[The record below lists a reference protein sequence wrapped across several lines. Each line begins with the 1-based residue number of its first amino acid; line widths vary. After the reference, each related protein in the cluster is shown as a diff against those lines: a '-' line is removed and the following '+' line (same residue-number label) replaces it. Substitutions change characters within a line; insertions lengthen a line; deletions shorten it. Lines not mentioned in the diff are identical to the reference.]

1 VARIRVIIAFILLAS
16 TFAPAQA
23 PRRQPAPTMGV
34 EGAPWLTRP
43 ERIEEED
50 PDRMLSSLGIKR
62 GWTVADIGAGVGYHT
77 WRMANFVGPSG
88 KVIAE
93 DIQPGMIALLQ
104 KNIAD
109 RKLKNVDIV
118 LGTQTDPKLPNGSLD
133 LVLMVDVYHEFSD
146 PAAMMGHIRDALK
159 PDGRLVLVEFRGE
172 DPAVPIQPLHKMTIQ
187 AVRSELEPLGFKFQR
202 TLEFLPWQ
210 HIIFFTSGK

>member
-1 VARIRVIIAFILLAS
+1 
-16 TFAPAQA
+16 
-23 PRRQPAPTMGV
+23 MGV

-50 PDRMLSSLGIKR
+50 PDRMLSALGIKR
-62 GWTVADIGAGVGYHT
+62 GAVVADIGAGVGYHS
-77 WRMANFVGPSG
+77 WRLANIVGPSG

-93 DIQPGMIALLQ
+93 DIQQGMIELLK

-109 RKLKNVDIV
+109 RKLKNVDVV
-118 LGTQTDPKLPNGSLD
+118 LGTQTDPKLPNNSVD

-146 PAAMMGHIRDALK
+146 PAAMMAHIRDALK
-159 PDGRLVLVEFRGE
+159 PDGRVVLVEFRGE
-172 DPAVPIQPLHKMTIQ
+172 DPAVPIQPLHKMTVQ
-187 AVRSELEPLGFKFQR
+187 AVRSELESLGFKFQR

>member
-1 VARIRVIIAFILLAS
+1 VARIRGIIAFIFLFFIAVL
-16 TFAPAQA
+16 AQA

-34 EGAPWLTRP
+34 DGAPWLTRA

-62 GWTVADIGAGVGYHT
+62 GWVVADIGAGVGYHT
-77 WRMANFVGPSG
+77 WRLANIVGPSG

-93 DIQPGMIALLQ
+93 DIQEGMIALLK
-104 KNIAD
+104 KNVTD
-109 RKLKNVDIV
+109 RKLKNVDII
-118 LGTQTDPKLPNGSLD
+118 LGTQTDPKLPDSSLD

-146 PAAMMGHIRDALK
+146 PVTMMGHIRDALK
-159 PDGRLVLVEFRGE
+159 PDGRVVLVEFRGE
-172 DPAVPIQPLHKMTIQ
+172 DPAVPIQPLHKMTVQ
-187 AVRSELEPLGFKFQR
+187 AVRSELESLGFKFQR